1 MTPPSSPLP
10 PVRIAIVVSVYNGSI
25 TDELRRG
32 AERAYVQRM
41 GGQGAAGGAEVIPA
55 AGAFEL
61 LALCREAAVCGRF
74 DGVVAL
80 GCIIKGETSHD
91 QHLASAVTSGL
102 AQLTIATGVP
112 IGLGVLTVNTIR
124 QARDRAAGV
133 GASRSS
139 KGNKGEEAMH
149 ALLDTLIQVSR
160 LRTGSDGKSPTSR
173 SAGGLAL
180 AQLIRDRG
188 TSAVPDKSR
197 STRPRTPRR

>member
-1 MTPPSSPLP
+1 
-10 PVRIAIVVSVYNGSI
+10 VVSVYNGTI

-41 GGQGAAGGAEVIPA
+41 GGKGAGAAGGAEVIPA

-61 LALCREAAVCGRF
+61 LVLCREAAVCGRF
-74 DGVVAL
+74 AGVVAL

-124 QARDRAAGV
+124 QARDRAAWV

-160 LRTGSDGKSPTSR
+160 LRTGSGGKNQTSR

-180 AQLIRDRG
+180 AQLIRARG

-197 STRPRTPRR
+197 SARPRTPRR